1 MNQID
6 SKSIHLI
13 QRKKKKQSGKEVM
26 KNKLYYVY
34 LLVFRDIITYKYLC
48 EYFFRYKLNDTL

>member
-1 MNQID
+1 MNQIE

-48 EYFFRYKLNDTL
+48 EYFF

>member
-1 MNQID
+1 MNQIE

-26 KNKLYYVY
+26 KNK
-34 LLVFRDIITYKYLC
+34 II
-48 EYFFRYKLNDTL
+48 